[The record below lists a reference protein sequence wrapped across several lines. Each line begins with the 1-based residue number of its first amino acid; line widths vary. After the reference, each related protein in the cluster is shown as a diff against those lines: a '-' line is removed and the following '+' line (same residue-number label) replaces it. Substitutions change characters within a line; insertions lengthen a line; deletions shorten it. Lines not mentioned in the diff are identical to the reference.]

1 MRLEQGFEGHWPIAK
16 KDIKQTP
23 YKMGEYKF
31 EGKGA
36 VLTYHFTLPKPYDV
50 TGYEANV
57 EVWVDGSLYKTV
69 QLPTSGNGQ
78 TREICGIWDLAN
90 GEHKVALKWTNK
102 PDDINMV
109 VDCINIFSDKP
120 APVKHVD
127 K

>member
-1 MRLEQGFEGHWPIAK
+1 
-16 KDIKQTP
+16 
-23 YKMGEYKF
+23 MGEYKF

-36 VLTYHFTLPKPYDV
+36 VLTYHFTLPKPYNV
-50 TGYEANV
+50 TDYEANV
-57 EVWVDGSLYKTV
+57 EVWVDGKLYKTV
-69 QLPTSGNGQ
+69 LLPTAGNGQ
-78 TREICGIWDLAN
+78 SREICGIWDLAL
-90 GEHKVALKWTNK
+90 GEHKVALNWTNK